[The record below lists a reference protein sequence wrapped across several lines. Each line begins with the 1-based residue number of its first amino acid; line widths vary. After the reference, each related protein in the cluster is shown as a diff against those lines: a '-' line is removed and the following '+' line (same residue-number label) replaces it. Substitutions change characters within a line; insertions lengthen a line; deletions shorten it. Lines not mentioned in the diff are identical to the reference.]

1 MKNRFFDFI
10 LESHKNIRMVIKD
23 SFLASWS
30 SWLAFDRKWF
40 FIVFATF
47 LLEQRPMA
55 IHIRFYHETNQQT
68 LGMKRSDWNLQQNS
82 TENCL

>member
-23 SFLASWS
+23 SFWRPGVHDWTLIESG
-30 SWLAFDRKWF
+30 
-40 FIVFATF
+40 FATF

-68 LGMKRSDWNLQQNS
+68 LGMKRSD
-82 TENCL
+82 